1 MLVQINLEQIEAD
14 TPLPKTGLLQFFVG
28 RGDNFGAD
36 WGKDAPSGFQVVW
49 HKFVNRTL
57 TQEQIQA
64 MGIPTQADLDYW
76 PVMQECAVT
85 AQRITAWMGPSDGR
99 FDALFAQVWEEVTG
113 QPPAEPDF
121 RDFLEEPDRDYVYEQ
136 LWSSGHRLLG
146 WPHFEQFDPREEDGP
161 YGALLFQLDSDWT
174 ETDTY
179 VMWADGGVGNFFI
192 SPENLKRQDFS
203 DVFYTWDCG

>member
-49 HKFVNRTL
+49 HKCVNRTL

-99 FDALFAQVWEEVTG
+99 FDALFAQVWEEITG
-113 QPPAEPDF
+113 HPPAAPDF
-121 RDFLEEPDRDYVYEQ
+121 RDFLEEADRDYVYEQ

-146 WPHFEQFDPREEDGP
+146 L
-161 YGALLFQLDSDWT
+161 ALL
-174 ETDTY
+174 
-179 VMWADGGVGNFFI
+179 
-192 SPENLKRQDFS
+192 
-203 DVFYTWDCG
+203 